1 MAKVNN
7 HKMALLYM
15 MRELLL
21 KTDEEH
27 VLNATDLI
35 RALEN
40 MDLEADRRT
49 IYSNVEILQDFGID
63 VIKKENGQGYYIGS
77 RDFEL
82 PELKLLVDSVQS
94 SKFITEK
101 KSRELIGK
109 LMRLTNEQKA
119 RQLNRAVFIR
129 NRMKTGN
136 ESVYYNVDA
145 LHEAMNLNRQIEFK
159 YGEWNTGKKLVEK
172 KGGRKYLVS
181 PWALTWDDENYYL
194 IAFDEAAGIIKHY
207 RVDKMMKIDLTER
220 ERVGQE
226 AFQDFDLAAFSV
238 LQKDLRHVRRAR
250 CGCGAPLQERT
261 GRRHHRPLRHRD
273 FDRAGRRRVLSRACH
288 SRGESAVLRMG
299 DRHRS
304 GDRDQLA
311 PGGAQRL
318 QGISAGDPVKILKF
332 LIFGGLVHLLFD
344 LVYVQVKK

>member
-35 RALEN
+35 RTLEN

-109 LMRLTNEQKA
+109 
-119 RQLNRAVFIR
+119 
-129 NRMKTGN
+129 
-136 ESVYYNVDA
+136 VYYNVDA

-226 AFQDFDLAAFSV
+226 AFQDFDLAAFSKKTFGMFGGPDADV
-238 LQKDLRHVRRAR
+238 
-250 CGCGAPLQERT
+250 
-261 GRRHHRPLRHRD
+261 
-273 FDRAGRRRVLSRACH
+273 
-288 SRGESAVLRMG
+288 VLRCRNELAG
-299 DRHRS
+299 VIIDRFGTEISIVPEDGGYFHVHVTVAVSPQFYGWVTGIGAGIEISSPREVRS
-304 GDRDQLA
+304 GYREY
-311 PGGAQRL
+311 L
-318 QGISAGDPVKILKF
+318 QGILSK
-332 LIFGGLVHLLFD
+332 
-344 LVYVQVKK
+344 Y

>member
-1 MAKVNN
+1 
-7 HKMALLYM
+7 M

-35 RALEN
+35 RTLEN

-226 AFQDFDLAAFSV
+226 AFQDFDLAAFSKKTFGMFGGPDADV
-238 LQKDLRHVRRAR
+238 
-250 CGCGAPLQERT
+250 
-261 GRRHHRPLRHRD
+261 
-273 FDRAGRRRVLSRACH
+273 
-288 SRGESAVLRMG
+288 VLRCRNELAG
-299 DRHRS
+299 VIIDRFGTEISIVPEDGGYFHVHVTVAVSPQFYGWVTGIGS
-304 GDRDQLA
+304 GIEISSPEEVR
-311 PGGAQRL
+311 GGYREYL
-318 QGISAGDPVKILKF
+318 QGILSK
-332 LIFGGLVHLLFD
+332 
-344 LVYVQVKK
+344 Y

>member
-1 MAKVNN
+1 
-7 HKMALLYM
+7 M

-35 RALEN
+35 RTLEN

-119 RQLNRAVFIR
+119 KQLNRAVFIR
-129 NRMKTGN
+129 NRMKTDN

-145 LHEAMNLNRQIEFK
+145 LHEAMNRNRQIEFK
-159 YGEWNTGKKLVEK
+159 YGEWNTGRKLVEK

-226 AFQDFDLAAFSV
+226 AFQDFDLAAFSKKTFGMFGGPDADV
-238 LQKDLRHVRRAR
+238 
-250 CGCGAPLQERT
+250 
-261 GRRHHRPLRHRD
+261 
-273 FDRAGRRRVLSRACH
+273 
-288 SRGESAVLRMG
+288 VLRCRNELAG
-299 DRHRS
+299 VIIDRFGTEISIVPEDGGYFHVHVTVAVSPQFYGWVTGIGAGIEISSPREVRS
-304 GDRDQLA
+304 GYREYQ
-311 PGGAQRL
+311 
-318 QGISAGDPVKILKF
+318 QGILSK
-332 LIFGGLVHLLFD
+332 
-344 LVYVQVKK
+344 Y

>member
-15 MRELLL
+15 MRELPL

-35 RALEN
+35 RTLEN

-226 AFQDFDLAAFSV
+226 AFQDFDLAAFSKKTFGMFGGPDADV
-238 LQKDLRHVRRAR
+238 
-250 CGCGAPLQERT
+250 
-261 GRRHHRPLRHRD
+261 
-273 FDRAGRRRVLSRACH
+273 
-288 SRGESAVLRMG
+288 VLRCRNELAG
-299 DRHRS
+299 VIIDRFGTEISIVPEDGGYFHVHVTVAVSPQFYGWVTGIGAGIEISSPREVRS
-304 GDRDQLA
+304 GYREY
-311 PGGAQRL
+311 L
-318 QGISAGDPVKILKF
+318 QGILSK
-332 LIFGGLVHLLFD
+332 
-344 LVYVQVKK
+344 Y

>member
-1 MAKVNN
+1 MAKSNN

-27 VLNATDLI
+27 VLNASDLI
-35 RALEN
+35 KALEN

-49 IYSNVEILQDFGID
+49 IYSNVEILQDFGLD

-101 KSRELIGK
+101 KSRELIGT

-119 RQLNRAVFIR
+119 KQLNRAVFIR

-145 LHEAMNLNRQIEFK
+145 LHEAMNRNRQIEFK
-159 YGEWNTGKKLVEK
+159 YGEWNTARKLVEK

-207 RVDKMMKIDLTER
+207 RVDKMLKIGLTDR

-226 AFQDFDLAAFSV
+226 AFADFDLAAFSRKTFGMFGGPDANV
-238 LQKDLRHVRRAR
+238 
-250 CGCGAPLQERT
+250 
-261 GRRHHRPLRHRD
+261 
-273 FDRAGRRRVLSRACH
+273 
-288 SRGESAVLRMG
+288 VLRCANNLAG
-299 DRHRS
+299 VIIDRFGTETTLVPEDKEYFHVHVTVAVSPQFYGWVTGVGAGIEIISPEEVRS
-304 GDRDQLA
+304 GYSEYLR
-311 PGGAQRL
+311 
-318 QGISAGDPVKILKF
+318 GILSK
-332 LIFGGLVHLLFD
+332 
-344 LVYVQVKK
+344 Y

>member
-1 MAKVNN
+1 MAKANN

-27 VLNATDLI
+27 ALNATDLI
-35 RALEN
+35 RAL
-40 MDLEADRRT
+40 DSYDCEADRRT

-226 AFQDFDLAAFSV
+226 AFQDFDLAAFSKKTFGMFGGPDADV
-238 LQKDLRHVRRAR
+238 
-250 CGCGAPLQERT
+250 
-261 GRRHHRPLRHRD
+261 
-273 FDRAGRRRVLSRACH
+273 
-288 SRGESAVLRMG
+288 VLRCRNELAG
-299 DRHRS
+299 VIIDRFGTEISIVPEDGGYFHVHVTVAVSPQFYGWVTGIGAGIEISSPREVRS
-304 GDRDQLA
+304 GYREY
-311 PGGAQRL
+311 L
-318 QGISAGDPVKILKF
+318 QGILSK
-332 LIFGGLVHLLFD
+332 
-344 LVYVQVKK
+344 Y

>member
-1 MAKVNN
+1 MAKSNN

-27 VLNATDLI
+27 ALNATDLI
-35 RALEN
+35 RAL
-40 MDLEADRRT
+40 DSYDCEADRRT
-49 IYSNVEILQDFGID
+49 IYSNVEILQDFGLD

-226 AFQDFDLAAFSV
+226 AFQDFDLAAFSKKTFGMFGGPDADV
-238 LQKDLRHVRRAR
+238 
-250 CGCGAPLQERT
+250 
-261 GRRHHRPLRHRD
+261 
-273 FDRAGRRRVLSRACH
+273 
-288 SRGESAVLRMG
+288 VLRCRNELAG
-299 DRHRS
+299 VIIDRFGTEISIVPEDGGYFHVHVTVAVSPQFYGWVTGIGAGIEISSPREVRS
-304 GDRDQLA
+304 GYREY
-311 PGGAQRL
+311 L
-318 QGISAGDPVKILKF
+318 QGILSK
-332 LIFGGLVHLLFD
+332 
-344 LVYVQVKK
+344 Y

>member
-172 KGGRKYLVS
+172 KGGKEYLVS

-207 RVDKMMKIDLTER
+207 RVDKMMKIGLTENA
-220 ERVGQE
+220 RVGQE
-226 AFQDFDLAAFSV
+226 AFQDFDLAAFSKKTFGMFGGPDADV
-238 LQKDLRHVRRAR
+238 
-250 CGCGAPLQERT
+250 
-261 GRRHHRPLRHRD
+261 
-273 FDRAGRRRVLSRACH
+273 
-288 SRGESAVLRMG
+288 VLRCRNELVG
-299 DRHRS
+299 VIIDRFGTEIS
-304 GDRDQLA
+304 IVPED
-311 PGGAQRL
+311 GGYFHVHVTVAVSPQFYGWVTGIGAGIEISSPEEVRGGYREYL
-318 QGISAGDPVKILKF
+318 QGILSK
-332 LIFGGLVHLLFD
+332 
-344 LVYVQVKK
+344 Y

>member
-1 MAKVNN
+1 MAKSNN

-15 MRELLL
+15 MQELLQG
-21 KTDEEH
+21 TDEDH
-27 VLNATDLI
+27 ALNASELI
-35 RALEN
+35 KALEKY
-40 MDLEADRRT
+40 DCEADRRT

-109 LMRLTNEQKA
+109 LMKLTNEYSAK
-119 RQLNRAVFIR
+119 QLNRSVFIR

-136 ESVYYNVDA
+136 ENVYYNVDA
-145 LHEAMNLNRQIEFK
+145 LHEAMNMNRQIEFK

-172 KGGRKYLVS
+172 KGGKKYVVS

-207 RVDKMMKIDLTER
+207 RVDKMLRIGLTDR
-220 ERVGQE
+220 ERTGQE
-226 AFQDFDLAAFSV
+226 AFQDFDLAAFSKKTFGMFGGPDADVV
-238 LQKDLRHVRRAR
+238 LRCSNNLVGVIIDRFGTETMIVPEGADHFHVHVTVAVSPQFY
-250 CGCGAPLQERT
+250 GWITGVGAGIEIISPAEVREGYKRYLQEI
-261 GRRHHRPLRHRD
+261 
-273 FDRAGRRRVLSRACH
+273 
-288 SRGESAVLRMG
+288 
-299 DRHRS
+299 
-304 GDRDQLA
+304 LA
-311 PGGAQRL
+311 E
-318 QGISAGDPVKILKF
+318 
-332 LIFGGLVHLLFD
+332 
-344 LVYVQVKK
+344 Y

>member
-1 MAKVNN
+1 
-7 HKMALLYM
+7 M

-226 AFQDFDLAAFSV
+226 AFQDFDLAAFSKKTFGMFGGPDADV
-238 LQKDLRHVRRAR
+238 
-250 CGCGAPLQERT
+250 
-261 GRRHHRPLRHRD
+261 
-273 FDRAGRRRVLSRACH
+273 
-288 SRGESAVLRMG
+288 VLRCRNELAG
-299 DRHRS
+299 VIIDRFGTEISIVPEDGGYFHVHVTVAVSPQFYGWVTGIGAGIEISSPREVRS
-304 GDRDQLA
+304 GYREY
-311 PGGAQRL
+311 L
-318 QGISAGDPVKILKF
+318 QGILSK
-332 LIFGGLVHLLFD
+332 
-344 LVYVQVKK
+344 Y

>member
-1 MAKVNN
+1 MAKSNN

-15 MRELLL
+15 MQELFH
-21 KTDEEH
+21 KTDEDH
-27 VLNATDLI
+27 AMNASDLI

-40 MDLEADRRT
+40 KDLEADRRT
-49 IYSNVEILQDFGID
+49 IYSNVEILQDFGLD

-101 KSRELIGK
+101 KSRELISK

-172 KGGRKYLVS
+172 KGGMKYLVS

-194 IAFDEAAGIIKHY
+194 IAFDEASGIIKHY
-207 RVDKMMKIDLTER
+207 RVDKMLKIDLTDR

-226 AFQDFDLAAFSV
+226 AFADFDLAAFSKKTFGMFGGPDADVV
-238 LQKDLRHVRRAR
+238 LRCRNELVGVIIDRFGTETMVVPEDGGYFHVHVTVAVSPQFY
-250 CGCGAPLQERT
+250 GWVSGIGAGIEIVSPAGVRKGYKEFLQE
-261 GRRHHRPLRHRD
+261 
-273 FDRAGRRRVLSRACH
+273 
-288 SRGESAVLRMG
+288 
-299 DRHRS
+299 
-304 GDRDQLA
+304 
-311 PGGAQRL
+311 
-318 QGISAGDPVKILKF
+318 ILLK
-332 LIFGGLVHLLFD
+332 
-344 LVYVQVKK
+344 Y

>member
-1 MAKVNN
+1 
-7 HKMALLYM
+7 M

-35 RALEN
+35 RTLEN

-49 IYSNVEILQDFGID
+49 IYSNVEILQDF
-63 VIKKENGQGYYIGS
+63 
-77 RDFEL
+77 
-82 PELKLLVDSVQS
+82 
-94 SKFITEK
+94 
-101 KSRELIGK
+101 GK

-226 AFQDFDLAAFSV
+226 AFQDFDLAAFSKKTFGMFGGPDADV
-238 LQKDLRHVRRAR
+238 
-250 CGCGAPLQERT
+250 
-261 GRRHHRPLRHRD
+261 
-273 FDRAGRRRVLSRACH
+273 
-288 SRGESAVLRMG
+288 VLRCRNELAG
-299 DRHRS
+299 VIIDRFGTEISIVPEDGGYFHVHVTVAVSPQFYGWVTGIGAGIEISSPREVRS
-304 GDRDQLA
+304 GYREY
-311 PGGAQRL
+311 L
-318 QGISAGDPVKILKF
+318 QGILSK
-332 LIFGGLVHLLFD
+332 
-344 LVYVQVKK
+344 Y

>member
-1 MAKVNN
+1 MAKSNN

-15 MRELLL
+15 MQELLRG
-21 KTDEEH
+21 TDEDH
-27 VLNATDLI
+27 ALNASELI
-35 RALEN
+35 KALEKY
-40 MDLEADRRT
+40 DCEADRRT

-109 LMRLTNEQKA
+109 LMQLTNDQKA
-119 RQLNRAVFIR
+119 KQLNRSVFIR

-136 ESVYYNVDA
+136 ENVYYNVDA
-145 LHEAMNLNRQIEFK
+145 MHEAMNMNRQIEFK

-172 KGGRKYLVS
+172 KGGKKYVVS

-207 RVDKMMKIDLTER
+207 RVDKMLRIGLTDR
-220 ERVGQE
+220 ERTGQE
-226 AFQDFDLAAFSV
+226 AFQDFDLAAFSKKTFGMFGGPDADVV
-238 LQKDLRHVRRAR
+238 LRCSNNLVGVIIDRFGTETMIVPEGADHFHVHVTVAVSPQFY
-250 CGCGAPLQERT
+250 GWITGVGAGIEIISPAEVREGYKRYLQEI
-261 GRRHHRPLRHRD
+261 
-273 FDRAGRRRVLSRACH
+273 
-288 SRGESAVLRMG
+288 
-299 DRHRS
+299 
-304 GDRDQLA
+304 LA
-311 PGGAQRL
+311 E
-318 QGISAGDPVKILKF
+318 
-332 LIFGGLVHLLFD
+332 
-344 LVYVQVKK
+344 Y

>member
-1 MAKVNN
+1 
-7 HKMALLYM
+7 M

-35 RALEN
+35 RTLEN

-63 VIKKENGQGYYIGS
+63 YIGS

-226 AFQDFDLAAFSV
+226 AFQDFDLAAFSKKTFGMFGGPDADV
-238 LQKDLRHVRRAR
+238 
-250 CGCGAPLQERT
+250 
-261 GRRHHRPLRHRD
+261 
-273 FDRAGRRRVLSRACH
+273 
-288 SRGESAVLRMG
+288 VLRCRNELAG
-299 DRHRS
+299 VIIDRFGTEISIVPEDGGYFHVHVTVAVSPQFYGWVTGIGAGIEISSPREVRS
-304 GDRDQLA
+304 GYREY
-311 PGGAQRL
+311 L
-318 QGISAGDPVKILKF
+318 QGILSK
-332 LIFGGLVHLLFD
+332 
-344 LVYVQVKK
+344 Y